1 MVNDVG
7 FLSPLQNA
15 LDCAETVQPT
25 SRAAM
30 VSRHLI
36 FSVLFMIIVILLLF
50 YCYFFAAGCEAVFL
64 RMFIAMLTIR
74 HKGVRFVAFFNSIY
88 DFFSFEFVPCFC
100 VKE

>member
-1 MVNDVG
+1 MMVNDVG

-36 FSVLFMIIVILLLF
+36 FSVLFMIIVILLLLF
-50 YCYFFAAGCEAVFL
+50 LQQDVRLFF
-64 RMFIAMLTIR
+64 
-74 HKGVRFVAFFNSIY
+74 
-88 DFFSFEFVPCFC
+88 
-100 VKE
+100 